1 MKSLVGERRAIV
13 AAILAFYGLILFL
26 LGGSVPPDNKPM
38 IFALAA
44 IYGVGFF
51 GVVAGWFWGRWYA
64 SGIGMWGVVTAVMG
78 IWQVGPE
85 PVFVF
90 LAITNGI
97 LPLFLAGDAMAA
109 GYDGRPEWRAR
120 FHLDEL
126 AVHRLGKSVTRAAMS
141 LPWLLLWALAP
152 KQPADGALV
161 AVALAGA
168 GIYGL
173 FRLRTWGLFALA
185 GAAGS
190 TALTAGASGGPALPL
205 AAVSTLLLLGAVA
218 PFAAPIAKRLF
229 DRDALATR

>member
-26 LGGSVPPDNKPM
+26 LGGGVPPELKPM

-64 SGIGMWGVVTAVMG
+64 SGVGMWGVVTAVMG
-78 IWQVGPE
+78 MWQVGPE

-90 LAITNGI
+90 LAVTNAI

-109 GYDGRPEWRAR
+109 GYDGRPDWRVR
-120 FHLDEL
+120 FHLDDL

-152 KQPADGALV
+152 KQPADGLTLIP
-161 AVALAGA
+161 VALAGA
-168 GIYGL
+168 GLWGL
-173 FRLRTWGLFALA
+173 FRLRTWSLFALT
-185 GAAGS
+185 GAAGA
-190 TALTAGASGGPALPL
+190 TAVTAGATDGPGTSY
-205 AAVSTLLLLGAVA
+205 AVIATVLLLGAVA
-218 PFAAPIAKRLF
+218 PFARAIARQLV
-229 DRDALATR
+229 AVTRSA

>member
-1 MKSLVGERRAIV
+1 MKSLVGERRAI
-13 AAILAFYGLILFL
+13 AAAVLAFYGLILFL
-26 LGGSVPPDNKPM
+26 LGGNVPPEMKPM

-64 SGIGMWGVVTAVMG
+64 SGVGMWGVVTAVMG

-97 LPLFLAGDAMAA
+97 LPLFLAGDSMAA

-152 KQPADGALV
+152 KQPASLAVLV
-161 AVALAGA
+161 PVVLAGA
-168 GIYGL
+168 GVWGL
-173 FRLRTWGLFALA
+173 FRMRTWGLLALA
-185 GAAGS
+185 GAAGT
-190 TALTAGASGGPALPL
+190 TAITAGASAGPGTVHALIATVLL
-205 AAVSTLLLLGAVA
+205 AGAVA
-218 PFAAPIAKRLF
+218 PFARPIARKLVTAR
-229 DRDALATR
+229 